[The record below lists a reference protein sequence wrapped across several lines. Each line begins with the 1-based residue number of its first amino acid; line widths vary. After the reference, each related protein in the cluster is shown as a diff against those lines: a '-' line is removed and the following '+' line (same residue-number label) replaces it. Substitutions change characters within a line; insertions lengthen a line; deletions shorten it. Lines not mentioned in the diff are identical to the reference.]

1 MVGGGDTA
9 VRDALLLANTCSEVY
24 IIHRRTDFRAEA
36 ANVVALKSRENVHLV
51 MNSRVTGLLGEGE
64 LSGVEVENVESGERT
79 TLNVDGLFV
88 AIGHE
93 SDNEAFRGLAETDAA
108 GWFTAGEDCKTGTPG
123 VFVAGDCRVKGVKQ
137 LITAAGDGAS
147 AATAAC
153 EYLNKR
159 A

>member
-1 MVGGGDTA
+1 M
-9 VRDALLLANTCSEVY
+9 
-24 IIHRRTDFRAEA
+24 
-36 ANVVALKSRENVHLV
+36 HLV
-51 MNSRVTGLLGEGE
+51 MNSRVAALLGDGD
-64 LSGVEVENVESGERT
+64 LSGVEVENVETGEKT
-79 TLNVDGLFV
+79 VLHVDGLFV

-93 SDNEAFRGLAETDAA
+93 SDNAPFVGIAETDAV

-123 VFVAGDCRVKGVKQ
+123 VFVAGDCRAKGVKQ